1 MARKILSVLLSV
13 LTMFLGITGV
23 VSAAGGDVE
32 IDVGKLSTSTFK
44 VSELAGKYK
53 VQGRSTIINNVL
65 MLDYSAA
72 GIEFSALCEGDVKVT
87 FNTSS
92 VAWSADGGCYFTV
105 IVDGV
110 KMARDFCHIT
120 ATGDT
125 EFVIA
130 KGLTAG
136 THTFEIYR
144 QTEIERATI
153 GIKNITVTGQV
164 LPAPQNNDM
173 YIEFIG
179 DSITTAYGNLTLGS
193 TNPSTPSAPIHQDA
207 TQGYAYL
214 TAKSLGA
221 DWSIVA
227 RQGIGAVTGYQ
238 PVNMQTVYPLLR
250 HHKDSNTKYDFPRQ
264 PDYVVIGLGAND
276 FATYNNSQ
284 YTNPVMTVAQVKQ
297 GFSDMFDLVK
307 SKNPDAKIIWVYG
320 WTNSSANAGTTIK
333 EVIAEKGGAE
343 AGYYTLEVEKNT
355 EGANNHSYY
364 TAHAEYA
371 KKLSA
376 FIKSLEPITFTPGNV
391 NGDAEGKVNLEDVVT
406 LAQCVAQWSG
416 INYVTEALDPD
427 GSGVSDLSDVVRLA
441 QYVAQWDVDLS
452 QAPYQPQ

>member
-1 MARKILSVLLSV
+1 MARKILSILLSI
-13 LTMFLGITGV
+13 LTMFLGITGAA
-23 VSAAGGDVE
+23 SAVGGDVD
-32 IDVGKLSTSTFK
+32 IDVGKISTTTHSI
-44 VSELAGKYK
+44 SELAGKYK

-72 GIEFSALCEGDVKVT
+72 GVEFSAICEGNVSVT
-87 FNTSS
+87 FNASAVTSGE
-92 VAWSADGGCYFTV
+92 DGGCYFTV

-110 KMARDFCHIT
+110 KKARDFCRIT

-125 EFVIA
+125 KFVIA
-130 KGLTAG
+130 EGLEAG

-153 GIKNITVTGQV
+153 GIKSITVTGQV

-193 TNPSTPSAPIHQDA
+193 TSPAKPANPLHQDA

-214 TAKSLGA
+214 TAKALGA

-250 HHKDSNTKYDFPRQ
+250 HHKDSTTKYDFSRQ

-276 FATYNNSQ
+276 FGTYNNSQ

-307 SKNPDAKIIWVYG
+307 AKNPNAKIIWVYG
-320 WTNSSANAGTTIK
+320 WTTNSANAGTTIK

-343 AGYYTLEVEKNT
+343 AGYYTLEVDKNSD
-355 EGANNHSYY
+355 GANGHSYY

-376 FIKSLEPITFTPGNV
+376 FIKSLEPTTFTPGNV
-391 NGDAEGKVNLEDVVT
+391 NGDAEGNVNLEDVVT

-416 INYVTEALDPD
+416 INYVEEALDPD
-427 GSGVSDLSDVVRLA
+427 GNGVSDLSDVVRLA
-441 QYVAQWDVDLS
+441 QFVAQWDVKIS
-452 QAPYQPQ
+452 QTPYVPQ